1 MAKKFKAEVLD
12 AVVDGKRKGESV
24 ELDEKSAKH
33 LERIGYVRVTGEVKA
48 KAAPK
53 KKSAPKAKPNTKDK

>member
-24 ELDEKSAKH
+24 ELDKKSAKH
-33 LERIGYVRVTGEVKA
+33 LERIGYVRVTGEVK
-48 KAAPK
+48 PK
-53 KKSAPKAKPNTKDK
+53 KKAAPKAKPAGKDK